1 MNRGQT
7 SFADIKKQLSS
18 LQTDNARSGSTIEV
32 SLMSLKQHMTQSLQD
47 NIQSRDAEIRALH
60 TELNSQGQ
68 LLAARVAA
76 EAETQNARTNL
87 EAKYSKLVDSYE
99 RLSTAMADEAR
110 PMEVLQQLLGILR
123 GLDKRFDQEQ
133 SHVLD
138 QDLLKLALKEQ
149 TTQIMVRCHSDR

>member
-87 EAKYSKLVDSYE
+87 EAKYSKLVESYE
-99 RLSTAMADEAR
+99 RLSTAMADEDR

>member
-1 MNRGQT
+1 MSRGHT
-7 SFADIKKQLSS
+7 SFADIKEQLSS

-32 SLMSLKQHMTQSLQD
+32 SLMGLKQHMTQSLQD
-47 NIQSRDAEIRALH
+47 NIQSRDEEIRALH
-60 TELNSQGQ
+60 IELNSQGQ

-76 EAETQNARTNL
+76 EAETQNARTDL
-87 EAKYSKLVDSYE
+87 EAKYSKLVESYE
-99 RLSTAMADEAR
+99 RLSTAMADEDR

-133 SHVLD
+133 SHLLD
-138 QDLLKLALKEQ
+138 QDSLKLALKEQ

>member
-1 MNRGQT
+1 MSRGHT
-7 SFADIKKQLSS
+7 SFADIKEQLSS

-32 SLMSLKQHMTQSLQD
+32 SLMGLKQHMTQSLQD
-47 NIQSRDAEIRALH
+47 NIQSRDEEIRALH
-60 TELNSQGQ
+60 IELNSQGQ

-76 EAETQNARTNL
+76 EAETQNARTDL
-87 EAKYSKLVDSYE
+87 EAKYSKLVESYE
-99 RLSTAMADEAR
+99 RLSTAMADEDR